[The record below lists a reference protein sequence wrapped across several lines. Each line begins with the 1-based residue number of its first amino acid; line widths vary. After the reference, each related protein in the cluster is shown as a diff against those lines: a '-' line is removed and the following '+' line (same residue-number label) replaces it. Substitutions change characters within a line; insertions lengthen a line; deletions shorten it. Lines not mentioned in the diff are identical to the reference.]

1 METKES
7 FIPYIGKIIDIK
19 QETPDVKTFSV
30 VGLDGKNCSST
41 SRDSVQC
48 SLFQVSVNQ

>member
-7 FIPYIGKIIDIK
+7 FIPYVGKIIDIK

-30 VGLDGKNCSST
+30 VGLDGKKLFVQPHSWTVCYAHR
-41 SRDSVQC
+41 SRRW
-48 SLFQVSVNQ
+48 

>member
-7 FIPYIGKIIDIK
+7 FIPYVGKIIDIK

-30 VGLDGKNCSST
+30 VGLRNCST
-41 SRDSVQC
+41 IFLDSVLC
-48 SLFQVSVNQ
+48 SSFQALVNL

>member
-1 METKES
+1 MEAKES

-30 VGLDGKNCSST
+30 VGLDGKNCLSIFL
-41 SRDSVQC
+41 DSVQC
-48 SLFQVSVNQ
+48 LLYQVLANQ